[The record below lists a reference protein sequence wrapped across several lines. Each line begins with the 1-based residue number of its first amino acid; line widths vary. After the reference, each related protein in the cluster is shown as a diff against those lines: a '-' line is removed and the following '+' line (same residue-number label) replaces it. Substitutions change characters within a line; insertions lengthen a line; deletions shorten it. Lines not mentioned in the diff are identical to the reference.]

1 MVACPSSAD
10 TMSTMKP
17 TKYQAGD
24 NWVDADELD
33 FEISWD
39 SRLILSL
46 EDGSSLTLKVLP
58 TKVVRLRDK
67 YSSSGE
73 PVYLVSVT
81 PAVAASV
88 PVELMQEPKSG
99 EKGSAPG
106 ERRRTI
112 SPKERSSLP
121 KLSSDG
127 KELLREASKDRAG
140 TVVMT
145 QTISGLS
152 VETKRRTFVD
162 QGNARSQSRWRRALH
177 ELVERGLLKQ
187 RDTGG
192 EVFSITDE
200 GFRVVE
206 FLE

>member
-1 MVACPSSAD
+1 
-10 TMSTMKP
+10 MKP
-17 TKYQAGD
+17 TKYQAGH

-46 EDGSSLTLKVLP
+46 EDGSSLTLKVVP

-81 PAVAASV
+81 PAVAAAV
-88 PVELMQEPKSG
+88 PVELMREPKGG
-99 EKGSAPG
+99 EKGAAAG
-106 ERRRTI
+106 ERRRAL
-112 SPKERSSLP
+112 SAKERSSLP
-121 KLSSDG
+121 KLSADG

-152 VETKRRTFVD
+152 VETKRRNFVD
-162 QGNARSQSRWRRALH
+162 QGNTRSESRWRRALH

-192 EVFSITDE
+192 EVFSMTDE
-200 GFRVVE
+200 GFRVVD
-206 FLE
+206 LLD

>member
-1 MVACPSSAD
+1 MVALASAAD
-10 TMSTMKP
+10 RMSTMKP

-24 NWVDADELD
+24 KWVDADELD
-33 FEISWD
+33 FEITWD

-46 EDGSSLTLKVLP
+46 EDGSSLTMKVVP

-88 PVELMQEPKSG
+88 PVELMREPKG
-99 EKGSAPG
+99 VEKPAASAG
-106 ERRRTI
+106 VERVV
-112 SPKERSSLP
+112 SPKERNSIAN
-121 KLSSDG
+121 LSADG
-127 KELLREASKDRAG
+127 RELLREASKDRNG

-145 QTISGLS
+145 ETIGGMS
-152 VETKRRTFVD
+152 VETKGRNFVD
-162 QGNARSQSRWRRALH
+162 QGSAQSKPRWRRAVQ

-187 RDTGG
+187 RDTNG

-200 GFRVVE
+200 GFRA
-206 FLE
+206 LALLK

>member
-1 MVACPSSAD
+1 MVARALATD

-39 SRLILSL
+39 SRLILTL
-46 EDGSSLTLKVLP
+46 EDGSSLTLKVVP

-88 PVELMQEPKSG
+88 PVELMREPKGG
-99 EKGSAPG
+99 EKGAG
-106 ERRRTI
+106 ERRRAI

-152 VETKRRTFVD
+152 VETKRRNFVD
-162 QGNARSQSRWRRALH
+162 QGNARSESRWRRALH

-187 RDTGG
+187 RDAGG
-192 EVFSITDE
+192 EVFAITDE
-200 GFRVVE
+200 GFRIVE
-206 FLE
+206 LLD